1 MGATT
6 RRRTMNK
13 LLLFTLMGFA
23 LIALTM
29 GNEEEETNMVAQETA
44 MDEVDTM
51 ELADPSAKKRKGGK
65 KGRKARRKNKKNK
78 KKGKKGKKG
87 RKANKGRKSANKSQ
101 LVRATGCSADCV
113 KKSYEYMSKMN
124 NMVANLVKQINRAKK
139 HAETAGKKNAKK
151 NDFATAKADAIATGG
166 DNLAALKCA
175 GQNTSTVA
183 GKALK
188 TLITGLSAC
197 PTKIN
202 ASCGAAG
209 LPKAPTTAELT
220 NCSTAAD
227 KLKNMTTAC
236 GGKKTVAESCKCW
249 GMADLKTQL
258 AKVTNCST
266 NKLSNG
272 YKLKAY
278 QTAVTNSKKKCI
290 TAFGNCRKLEA
301 SSAKIISACN
311 TNDAALKVKAKALTV
326 NANNTK
332 HVAAKIDAA
341 IKHASSGRKKRAIAS
356 CAAFVIEVG
365 YYNGNLTNNK

>member
-78 KKGKKGKKG
+78 KKGKKAKKGKKG
-87 RKANKGRKSANKSQ
+87 KKGKKAKKGKKGKKANKGRKSANKRQ

-220 NCSTAAD
+220 NCSTAAE
-227 KLKNMTTAC
+227 KFKNMTTAC
-236 GGKKTVAESCKCW
+236 GGKKTVAESCKC
-249 GMADLKTQL
+249 
-258 AKVTNCST
+258 
-266 NKLSNG
+266 
-272 YKLKAY
+272 
-278 QTAVTNSKKKCI
+278 
-290 TAFGNCRKLEA
+290 
-301 SSAKIISACN
+301 
-311 TNDAALKVKAKALTV
+311 
-326 NANNTK
+326 
-332 HVAAKIDAA
+332 
-341 IKHASSGRKKRAIAS
+341 
-356 CAAFVIEVG
+356 
-365 YYNGNLTNNK
+365 

>member
-78 KKGKKGKKG
+78 KKGKKAKKGKKG
-87 RKANKGRKSANKSQ
+87 KKGKKAKKGRKSANKRQ

-151 NDFATAKADAIATGG
+151 NDFAT
-166 DNLAALKCA
+166 
-175 GQNTSTVA
+175 
-183 GKALK
+183 
-188 TLITGLSAC
+188 
-197 PTKIN
+197 
-202 ASCGAAG
+202 
-209 LPKAPTTAELT
+209 
-220 NCSTAAD
+220 
-227 KLKNMTTAC
+227 
-236 GGKKTVAESCKCW
+236 
-249 GMADLKTQL
+249 
-258 AKVTNCST
+258 
-266 NKLSNG
+266 
-272 YKLKAY
+272 
-278 QTAVTNSKKKCI
+278 
-290 TAFGNCRKLEA
+290 
-301 SSAKIISACN
+301 
-311 TNDAALKVKAKALTV
+311 
-326 NANNTK
+326 
-332 HVAAKIDAA
+332 
-341 IKHASSGRKKRAIAS
+341 
-356 CAAFVIEVG
+356 
-365 YYNGNLTNNK
+365 